1 MIETKPLMYRKPRI
15 LCVDDEPAGH
25 VYMEAILAPQGYE
38 LIDAHSGREALEIL
52 QYGRVDLVLLDIAM
66 PDMDGYEVCRRIKMD
81 ERLVNIPV
89 VMLTGLQT
97 KEARIKSIE
106 AGAED
111 FLQKLQ
117 NQEEVSAR
125 VRMLLNVKFLNE
137 RLANSFQQISNL
149 TAYVGDIIRQFDPL
163 RFDFMANIDG
173 LVRQMIRKT
182 ADMVDKPLL
191 MIVGL
196 RLGEAPWQWHHYEY
210 VFGEMIRMSVPVGI
224 SLHTDTPADRK
235 TPQMIFFNEQELPKP
250 ALFAELQKLQTINI
264 RIDNAVC
271 YLSGELC
278 IFALNYGRNVNKYDA
293 AVLEN
298 MVVQSRFLRSLA
310 AQIMEVEDAF
320 AYMVRALA
328 RAAEATDEDS
338 GNHVVRIGEYCAVLS
353 ERLGLDKEFTA
364 AIKLQATLHD
374 VGKIFTPSAILKKR
388 ENLSRE
394 DWLEIKKHPVFGA
407 KIIGAHPRLLLA
419 QSIALNHHELWDGSG
434 YPRGLKGNAI
444 PIEARI
450 ANLADQYDTL
460 RIQRT
465 HKPAL
470 DHETACRI
478 LNQGDGR
485 TMPRHFDPQVLRA
498 FRETAFLFEEIYRQY
513 L

>member
-1 MIETKPLMYRKPRI
+1 
-15 LCVDDEPAGH
+15 
-25 VYMEAILAPQGYE
+25 
-38 LIDAHSGREALEIL
+38 
-52 QYGRVDLVLLDIAM
+52 
-66 PDMDGYEVCRRIKMD
+66 
-81 ERLVNIPV
+81 
-89 VMLTGLQT
+89 
-97 KEARIKSIE
+97 
-106 AGAED
+106 
-111 FLQKLQ
+111 
-117 NQEEVSAR
+117 
-125 VRMLLNVKFLNE
+125 
-137 RLANSFQQISNL
+137 
-149 TAYVGDIIRQFDPL
+149 
-163 RFDFMANIDG
+163 
-173 LVRQMIRKT
+173 
-182 ADMVDKPLL
+182 MVDKPLL

-224 SLHTDTPADRK
+224 SLHADTPADRK